1 MKTNRKSRGP
11 AHKTHEG
18 APARHIDPLAQL
30 RRSVCSCLLWEQEFY
45 EDGTEIADR
54 IRNLVALC
62 RPADVAAL
70 AIEARDSYKL
80 RHVPLLLLRELARHP
95 QRPHRLVST
104 AIARVIQRADELTE
118 FLAIYWKDRKEPLA
132 KQVKRGLAWAF
143 HRFDEYHLAKYNRD
157 NAVKLRDV
165 LFMTH
170 PKPKDDAESA
180 LWKKLAAGELAAP
193 DTWEVELSA
202 GKDKRETFERLIR
215 EGKLGY
221 LALLRNLRN
230 MVTAKCDEHLIRDAI
245 RARKGASRVLPFRFI
260 VAARHAPQF
269 EPALDEAMQATMKEL
284 ERLPGRTFILVDNSG
299 SMYMGL
305 SGKSDLKRNDSA
317 AGVAILAQ
325 GVAQDVRI
333 FAFSDVIREVPPRH
347 GMALADALSR
357 ATAHG
362 STLLGAAVTHLNQM
376 AYDRLIVVTDEQTQD
391 VVPKPRPGA
400 RGYMINVASNKNG
413 VGYDD
418 WVHIDGWSD
427 AVVRY
432 IAEYERQGASDEHA
446 AT

>member
-1 MKTNRKSRGP
+1 MKTNRKSRGGP
-11 AHKTHEG
+11 ALKTHEG

-30 RRSVCSCLLWEQEFY
+30 RRSVCSCLLWEHEFY
-45 EDGTEIADR
+45 EDGVEIADR
-54 IRNLVALC
+54 IANLVTLC
-62 RPADVAAL
+62 KPADVAAL
-70 AIEARDSYKL
+70 AIEARESFHL
-80 RHVPLLLLRELARHP
+80 RHVPLLLVRELARHP
-95 QRPHRLVST
+95 QRRPDRLIST
-104 AIARVIQRADELTE
+104 TLARVIQRADELTE
-118 FLAIYWKDRKEPLA
+118 FLSIYWSKRKEPLS

-157 NAVKLRDV
+157 NVVKLRDV

-170 PKPKDDAESA
+170 PKPRDEAQSA
-180 LWKKLAAGELAAP
+180 LWKKLAAGELATP

-221 LALLRNLRN
+221 LALLRNLRAMIRFN
-230 MVTAKCDEHLIRDAI
+230 CDEALVRDAI
-245 RARKGASRVLPFRFI
+245 RARKGAGRVLPFRFI
-260 VAARHAPQF
+260 MAARHAPQF
-269 EPALDEAMQATMKEL
+269 EPVLDEAMQASMREL
-284 ERLPGRTFILVDNSG
+284 QKLPGRTFILVDNSG

-305 SGKSDLKRNDSA
+305 SGQSDLKRNDAA

-325 GVAQDVRI
+325 GVAEDVRI
-333 FAFSDVIREVPPRH
+333 FAFSDVMTEVPPRS
-347 GMALADALSR
+347 GMALADALTR

-362 STLLGAAVTHLNQM
+362 STMLGDAVTKLNAM
-376 AYDRLIVVTDEQTQD
+376 AYDRLIVVTDEQAHD
-391 VVPKPRPGA
+391 SVPNPKG

-413 VGYDD
+413 VGYGD

-432 IAEYERQGASDEHA
+432 ISEYERQGASDEHTA
-446 AT
+446 A